1 MVTIQFHKKKLMK
14 KQIKIILISITV
26 VFASFLSFS
35 FTDNYFEIAKNLDIF
50 TSLYKELNT
59 YYVDETDP
67 GKLMKKGIDAMLK
80 SLDPYTTYIP
90 ESEIEDFRFMT
101 TGQYGGIGAI
111 ISKRGD
117 YVYVSEPY
125 ENFPAQKA
133 GLMAGDKILEI
144 NGVSAKGKT
153 TEEVSKIL
161 KGQPNTAVTLLME
174 RKKLGTPFEVS
185 FNREKVTVK
194 SVPYFGFLSDGIGY
208 IKLRSFTRN
217 CSKDIKDALVKL
229 KNQQELK
236 GIILDLRGNPGG
248 LLNESVNISNIFVQR
263 GEEIVSTRG
272 KMKEWEK
279 RYIATQKA
287 EDTETPLVILINQ
300 SSASASEIVSG
311 VMQDL
316 DRGVVIG
323 KKSFGKGLVQQ
334 SRKLSYNTQLKVTI
348 AKYYT
353 PSGRC
358 IQALD
363 YSNRNDDGSVGKIED
378 SLKTAFKTKN
388 GRTVY
393 DGGGIEPDIKVEQ
406 ASISNITIS
415 LLKKRL
421 IFDFATDFRFSNEN
435 ILSAEKF
442 EFTDDNFT
450 EFKDFLYDKEYEY
463 TTETEDAIEELKE
476 IAEDELYFKNISDE
490 YNTLVAK
497 LETNKKDDLNKF
509 KDEIKEI
516 LTSEIVSRYYYQKG
530 RIVANLQFDNE
541 VKEAIKVLRNS
552 NLYNSILAGNE
563 Q

>member
-125 ENFPAQKA
+125 ESFPAQKA

-509 KDEIKEI
+509 KDEIKEL

>member
-1 MVTIQFHKKKLMK
+1 MK

-279 RYIATQKA
+279 IYIATQKA

-490 YNTLVAK
+490 YNILVAK

-509 KDEIKEI
+509 KDEIKEL

>member
-1 MVTIQFHKKKLMK
+1 MK

-279 RYIATQKA
+279 IYIATQKA

-476 IAEDELYFKNISDE
+476 IAENELYFENISEE

-497 LETNKKDDLNKF
+497 LETDKKDDLNKF
-509 KDEIKEI
+509 KDEIKEL
-516 LTSEIVSRYYYQKG
+516 LTSEIASRYYYQKG
-530 RIVANLQFDNE
+530 RIIANLQFDNE
-541 VKEAIKVLRNS
+541 VKEAIKVLNNIS
-552 NLYNSILAGNE
+552 LYNSILAGNE
-563 Q
+563 

>member
-1 MVTIQFHKKKLMK
+1 MK
-14 KQIKIILISITV
+14 KIKITLVAITV
-26 VFASFLSFS
+26 IIASFLSVS

-111 ISKRGD
+111 ITKRGD
-117 YVYVSEPY
+117 YVFISEPY
-125 ENFPAQKA
+125 EGFPAQKA

-153 TEEVSKIL
+153 TEDVSKVL
-161 KGQPNTAVTLLME
+161 KGQPNTSVTLLME
-174 RKKLGTPFEVS
+174 RKNQDKPFEVS
-185 FNREKVTVK
+185 FDREKVTVK
-194 SVPYFGFLSDGIGY
+194 SVPYSGFVADGIGY

-217 CSKDIKDALVKL
+217 CGKDIKKALVNL
-229 KNQQELK
+229 KKEQELK
-236 GIILDLRGNPGG
+236 GLILDLRGNPGG
-248 LLNESVNISNIFVQR
+248 LLNESVNISNIFVEG
-263 GEEIVSTRG
+263 GEEIVSTKG
-272 KMKEWEK
+272 KIKEWEK
-279 RYIATQKA
+279 VYKATQKA
-287 EDTETPLVILINQ
+287 EDTKTPLVVLINQ

-316 DRGVVIG
+316 DRGVIIG
-323 KKSFGKGLVQQ
+323 SRSFGKGLVQQ

-363 YSNRNDDGSVGKIED
+363 YSNRNKDGSVGKIQD

-393 DGGGIEPDIKVEQ
+393 DGGGIEPDIEVEQ
-406 ASISNITIS
+406 EKIGNITIS
-415 LLKKRL
+415 LIRKRL
-421 IFDFATDFRFSNEN
+421 IFDYATDYRFSHDSIASADKFQFSDEN
-435 ILSAEKF
+435 FVDFQSFLS
-442 EFTDDNFT
+442 
-450 EFKDFLYDKEYEY
+450 DKEYEY
-463 TTETEDAIEELKE
+463 TTETEDVVEKLKKIAEEEFYFKE
-476 IAEDELYFKNISDE
+476 IATE
-490 YNTLVAK
+490 YNALIAK
-497 LETNKKDDLNKF
+497 LEVNKKDDLNKF
-509 KDEIKEI
+509 KSEIKELI
-516 LTSEIVSRYYYQKG
+516 TSEIVSRYYYQKG
-530 RIVANLQFDNE
+530 RIIATLQFDKDVE
-541 VKEAIKVLRNS
+541 EAIKVLKDKKRYDN
-552 NLYNSILAGNE
+552 ILAGNTSIK
-563 Q
+563 

>member
-1 MVTIQFHKKKLMK
+1 MKKK
-14 KQIKIILISITV
+14 IKIIFISIAV
-26 VFASFLSFS
+26 ILASFLSFS

-125 ENFPAQKA
+125 ESFPAQKA

-279 RYIATQKA
+279 IYIATQKA

-490 YNTLVAK
+490 YNILVAK

-509 KDEIKEI
+509 KDEIKEL

-530 RIVANLQFDNE
+530 RIIANLQFDNE
-541 VKEAIKVLRNS
+541 VKEAIRVLNNS
-552 NLYNSILAGNE
+552 SQYNSILAGNE
-563 Q
+563 

>member
-1 MVTIQFHKKKLMK
+1 MK

-125 ENFPAQKA
+125 ESFPAQKA

-161 KGQPNTAVTLLME
+161 KGQPNTVVTLLME

-279 RYIATQKA
+279 IYIATQKA

-421 IFDFATDFRFSNEN
+421 IFDFATDFRFSNEK

-442 EFTDDNFT
+442 EFTEDNFT
-450 EFKDFLYDKEYEY
+450 EFKDFIFNKEYEY
-463 TTETEDAIEELKE
+463 TTKTEDAIEELKE

-509 KDEIKEI
+509 KDEIKEL

>member
-1 MVTIQFHKKKLMK
+1 MK
-14 KQIKIILISITV
+14 KIKITLVAITV
-26 VFASFLSFS
+26 IIASFLSVS

-111 ISKRGD
+111 ITKRGD
-117 YVYVSEPY
+117 YVFISEPY
-125 ENFPAQKA
+125 EGFPAQKA

-153 TEEVSKIL
+153 TEDVSKVL
-161 KGQPNTAVTLLME
+161 KGQPNTSVTLLME
-174 RKKLGTPFEVS
+174 RKNQAKPFEVS
-185 FNREKVTVK
+185 FDREKVTVK
-194 SVPYFGFLSDGIGY
+194 SVPYAGFVADGIGY

-217 CSKDIKDALVKL
+217 CGKDIKKALVNL
-229 KNQQELK
+229 KKEQELK
-236 GIILDLRGNPGG
+236 GLILDLRGNPGG
-248 LLNESVNISNIFVQR
+248 LLNESVNISNIFVEG
-263 GEEIVSTRG
+263 GEEIVSTKG
-272 KMKEWEK
+272 KIKEWEK
-279 RYIATQKA
+279 VYKATQKA
-287 EDTETPLVILINQ
+287 EDTKTPLVVLINQ

-316 DRGVVIG
+316 DRGVIIG
-323 KKSFGKGLVQQ
+323 SRSFGKGLVQQ

-363 YSNRNDDGSVGKIED
+363 YSNRNEDGSVGKIQD

-393 DGGGIEPDIKVEQ
+393 DGGGIEPDIEVEQ
-406 ASISNITIS
+406 EKIGNITIS
-415 LLKKRL
+415 LIRKRL
-421 IFDFATDFRFSNEN
+421 IFDYATDYRFSHDSIASADKFQFSDEN
-435 ILSAEKF
+435 FVAFQSFLS
-442 EFTDDNFT
+442 
-450 EFKDFLYDKEYEY
+450 DKEYEY
-463 TTETEDAIEELKE
+463 TTETEDVVEKLKKIAEEEFYFKE
-476 IAEDELYFKNISDE
+476 IATE
-490 YNTLVAK
+490 YDALIAK
-497 LETNKKDDLNKF
+497 LEVNKKDDLNKF
-509 KDEIKEI
+509 KSEIKELI
-516 LTSEIVSRYYYQKG
+516 TSEIVSRYYYQKG
-530 RIVANLQFDNE
+530 RIIATLQFDKDVE
-541 VKEAIKVLRNS
+541 EAIKVLKDKKRYDN
-552 NLYNSILAGNE
+552 ILAGNTSIK
-563 Q
+563 

>member
-279 RYIATQKA
+279 IYIATQKA